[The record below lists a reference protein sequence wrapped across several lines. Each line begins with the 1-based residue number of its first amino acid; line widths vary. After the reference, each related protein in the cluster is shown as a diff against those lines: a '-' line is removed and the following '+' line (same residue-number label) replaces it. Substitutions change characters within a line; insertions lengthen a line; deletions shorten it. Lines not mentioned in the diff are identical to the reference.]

1 MNTSSFSQ
9 LSKFVALCV
18 LFFAAFQINAAEDE
32 VWLLIDTKSKILN
45 VMQGSKIKAVYKN
58 IAIGRNG
65 ADKNRVK
72 GDNKTPL
79 GIYRIGWVNNQS
91 KFHKFYGV
99 NYPSRIDARRGL
111 GRGLID
117 HSTFEDL
124 VRADLFDTVPRQDTA
139 LGGQIGIHGLG
150 AADPYIHRIMDWTRG
165 CVAMTDE
172 QIDSLGRWIKKGA
185 VVVIR

>member
-1 MNTSSFSQ
+1 MLLAQS
-9 LSKFVALCV
+9 V
-18 LFFAAFQINAAEDE
+18 LLLAAFHINAAEDE
-32 VWLLIDTKSKILN
+32 IWLLIDTNTKVLN
-45 VMQGSKIKAVYKN
+45 VMQGDSIKAVYKN

-65 ADKNRVK
+65 ADRNRIR

-79 GIYRIGWVNNQS
+79 GIYRIGWVNDHS

-99 NYPSRIDARRGL
+99 NYPSRIDARRAL
-111 GRGLID
+111 GQGLID
-117 HSTFEDL
+117 HATFEDL
-124 VRADLFDTVPRQDTA
+124 IRADLFDRVPRQDTA

-150 AADPYIHRIMDWTRG
+150 SADPYIHKTMDWTRG

-172 QIDSLGRWIKKGA
+172 QIDSLARWIKKGA